1 MAVKPSGI
9 QFKKNINPNFL
20 TNQNVQESRNKTHNV
35 KNCSAEKSTNPEVP
49 EKHCNC
55 IAMHNFT
62 YFSNSSIV
70 DTKTLT
76 KQPGSQLR
84 QGGVVG
90 GGLENGT
97 GQ

>member
-1 MAVKPSGI
+1 MDK
-9 QFKKNINPNFL
+9 INTL
-20 TNQNVQESRNKTHNV
+20 AKL
-35 KNCSAEKSTNPEVP
+35 
-49 EKHCNC
+49 
-55 IAMHNFT
+55 NFT

-90 GGLENGT
+90 GGLENDT

>member
-1 MAVKPSGI
+1 MLW
-9 QFKKNINPNFL
+9 FL
-20 TNQNVQESRNKTHNV
+20 APEIVIMGERNYIAGKDLGTSVQSQ
-35 KNCSAEKSTNPEVP
+35 
-49 EKHCNC
+49 
-55 IAMHNFT
+55 
-62 YFSNSSIV
+62 
-70 DTKTLT
+70 T